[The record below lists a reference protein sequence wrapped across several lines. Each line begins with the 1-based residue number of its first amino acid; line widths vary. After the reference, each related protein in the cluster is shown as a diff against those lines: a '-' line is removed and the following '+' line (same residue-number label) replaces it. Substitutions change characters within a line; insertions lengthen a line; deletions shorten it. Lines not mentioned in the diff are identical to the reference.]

1 LALLYQPFKALYSY
15 DILLLSSLSKSQV
28 KQNIGEAMETQDQD
42 IMVGIRLELYQQI
55 KIVAA
60 QKDLSIR
67 EYLEEVLKGIM
78 SRETSAS
85 QEQGR
90 PMTHETFE
98 ELRQLRERIKR
109 NHPGQTFE
117 DSTEL
122 IRQMREERS
131 QYLADL

>member
-1 LALLYQPFKALYSY
+1 
-15 DILLLSSLSKSQV
+15 
-28 KQNIGEAMETQDQD
+28 METQDQD
-42 IMVGIRLELYQQI
+42 IMVGIRPELYQQI

-67 EYLEEVLKGIM
+67 KYLEKVLEEIVF
-78 SRETSAS
+78 RDTSTS
-85 QEQGR
+85 QEQER

-131 QYLADL
+131 RYLADL

>member
-1 LALLYQPFKALYSY
+1 
-15 DILLLSSLSKSQV
+15 
-28 KQNIGEAMETQDQD
+28 METQDQD
-42 IMVGIRLELYQQI
+42 IMVGIRPELYQQI

-60 QKDLSIR
+60 QKDLSVR
-67 EYLEEVLKGIM
+67 KYLEKVLEAFM
-78 SRETSAS
+78 FRDTSTS

-131 QYLADL
+131 RYLADL

>member
-1 LALLYQPFKALYSY
+1 
-15 DILLLSSLSKSQV
+15 
-28 KQNIGEAMETQDQD
+28 MEIRDQD
-42 IMVGIRLELYQQI
+42 IMVGISPELYQQVE
-55 KIVAA
+55 IVAA
-60 QKDLSIR
+60 RKDLTIR
-67 EYLEEVLKGIM
+67 EYLEEVLEGIM
-78 SRETSAS
+78 SHETSTS

-109 NHPGQTFE
+109 NHPGQTFD

-131 QYLADL
+131 QYLADLVSILSAIHL

>member
-1 LALLYQPFKALYSY
+1 
-15 DILLLSSLSKSQV
+15 
-28 KQNIGEAMETQDQD
+28 METQDQD
-42 IMVGIRLELYQQI
+42 IMVGIRPELYQQI
-55 KIVAA
+55 KSVAA
-60 QKDLSIR
+60 QKHLSIR
-67 EYLEEVLKGIM
+67 EYLEKVLEEIM
-78 SRETSAS
+78 FCDKSTS
-85 QEQGR
+85 QEQER
-90 PMTHETFE
+90 PMTHKTFE

>member
-1 LALLYQPFKALYSY
+1 
-15 DILLLSSLSKSQV
+15 
-28 KQNIGEAMETQDQD
+28 METQDQD
-42 IMVGIRLELYQQI
+42 IMVGIRPELYQQI

-67 EYLEEVLKGIM
+67 EYLEKVLEAFM
-78 SRETSAS
+78 FRDTSTS

-98 ELRQLRERIKR
+98 ELRQLRKRIKR

-131 QYLADL
+131 RYLADL

>member
-1 LALLYQPFKALYSY
+1 MNSY
-15 DILLLSSLSKSQV
+15 DILLLSSPRESHLR
-28 KQNIGEAMETQDQD
+28 QNSGEAMETQDQD
-42 IMVGIRLELYQQI
+42 IMVGISPEFYQQV

-67 EYLEEVLKGIM
+67 EYLEEVLEEIM
-78 SRETSAS
+78 SRETSTLH
-85 QEQGR
+85 EQGH

-109 NHPGQTFE
+109 NHPGQTFD

>member
-1 LALLYQPFKALYSY
+1 
-15 DILLLSSLSKSQV
+15 
-28 KQNIGEAMETQDQD
+28 METQDQD
-42 IMVGIRLELYQQI
+42 IMVGISPELYQQV

-60 QKDLSIR
+60 QKNLSIR
-67 EYLEEVLKGIM
+67 EYLEEVLKGVKAHD
-78 SRETSAS
+78 TSTS

-109 NHPGQTFE
+109 NHPGQTFD

-122 IRQMREERS
+122 TRQMREERS
-131 QYLADL
+131 QYLAD

>member
-1 LALLYQPFKALYSY
+1 
-15 DILLLSSLSKSQV
+15 
-28 KQNIGEAMETQDQD
+28 METQGQD
-42 IMVGIRLELYQQI
+42 IMVGISPELYQQV

-67 EYLEEVLKGIM
+67 EYLEKVLEGIL
-78 SRETSAS
+78 SRETSTS

-109 NHPGQTFE
+109 NHPGQTFD

-122 IRQMREERS
+122 IR
-131 QYLADL
+131 

>member
-1 LALLYQPFKALYSY
+1 
-15 DILLLSSLSKSQV
+15 
-28 KQNIGEAMETQDQD
+28 
-42 IMVGIRLELYQQI
+42 
-55 KIVAA
+55 
-60 QKDLSIR
+60 
-67 EYLEEVLKGIM
+67 M
-78 SRETSAS
+78 SRDTSTS

-109 NHPGQTFE
+109 NHPGQTFD

>member
-1 LALLYQPFKALYSY
+1 
-15 DILLLSSLSKSQV
+15 
-28 KQNIGEAMETQDQD
+28 METQDLD
-42 IMVGIRLELYQQI
+42 IMVGISPELYQQV

-60 QKDLSIR
+60 QKKLSIR
-67 EYLEEVLKGIM
+67 EYLEEVLEGIM
-78 SRETSAS
+78 SRETSTS

-109 NHPGQTFE
+109 NHAGQTFD

-131 QYLADL
+131 RYLADL

>member
-1 LALLYQPFKALYSY
+1 
-15 DILLLSSLSKSQV
+15 
-28 KQNIGEAMETQDQD
+28 METHDQD
-42 IMVGIRLELYQQI
+42 IMVGIRPELYQQV

-67 EYLEEVLKGIM
+67 EYLEEALEQIM
-78 SRETSAS
+78 PHTTSS
-85 QEQGR
+85 TEEQGR
-90 PMTHETFE
+90 PMTWKTFE

-131 QYLADL
+131 QYLADLSSRSIISS

>member
-1 LALLYQPFKALYSY
+1 
-15 DILLLSSLSKSQV
+15 
-28 KQNIGEAMETQDQD
+28 METQDQD
-42 IMVGIRLELYQQI
+42 SMVGISPELYQQVEI
-55 KIVAA
+55 AAA

-67 EYLEEVLKGIM
+67 EYLEEVLEGAL
-78 SRETSAS
+78 SHDTRTS

-98 ELRQLRERIKR
+98 ELRQLRQHIKR
-109 NHPGQTFE
+109 NHPGQTFD

-131 QYLADL
+131 RYLVG

>member
-1 LALLYQPFKALYSY
+1 
-15 DILLLSSLSKSQV
+15 
-28 KQNIGEAMETQDQD
+28 METQDLD
-42 IMVGIRLELYQQI
+42 IMVGISPELYQQV

-60 QKDLSIR
+60 QKNLSIR
-67 EYLEEVLKGIM
+67 EYLEEVLEGIM
-78 SRETSAS
+78 SRETSTS
-85 QEQGR
+85 QGR

-109 NHPGQTFE
+109 NHPGQTFD

-131 QYLADL
+131 QYLAD